1 MPINQIELMGWQIE
15 HLKNSPFN
23 LQYVEN
29 LNISITESEGQQDW
43 FNIGATVQDSAGN
56 SYNLLDALVALVR
69 VNPDLLDP
77 RTFIHLHDSQ
87 IFTVKT
93 AVDQPDLALSA
104 RDIKPVLLHLQSIL
118 QQEERSIDR
127 YDASQL
133 LELQHNLGMT
143 WQVSDRLQQFVQKFK
158 QGYQQQLPTPQG
170 FQGSCVHTS
179 SRA

>member
-1 MPINQIELMGWQIE
+1 MPINQIELIGWQIE
-15 HLKNSPFN
+15 HLENNPFN

-87 IFTVKT
+87 IFTLKT

-143 WQVSDRLQQFVQKFK
+143 WQVSDQLQQFVQKFK

-170 FQGSCVHTS
+170 FQGNCVHTS

>member
-1 MPINQIELMGWQIE
+1 M
-15 HLKNSPFN
+15 
-23 LQYVEN
+23 
-29 LNISITESEGQQDW
+29 
-43 FNIGATVQDSAGN
+43 
-56 SYNLLDALVALVR
+56 
-69 VNPDLLDP
+69 
-77 RTFIHLHDSQ
+77 
-87 IFTVKT
+87 KT

-170 FQGSCVHTS
+170 FQGELRPYQQQGLGWLQFLRETQHGGILADDMGLGKTAPVSYTHLTLPTIYSV
-179 SRA
+179 

>member
-1 MPINQIELMGWQIE
+1 M
-15 HLKNSPFN
+15 
-23 LQYVEN
+23 
-29 LNISITESEGQQDW
+29 
-43 FNIGATVQDSAGN
+43 
-56 SYNLLDALVALVR
+56 
-69 VNPDLLDP
+69 
-77 RTFIHLHDSQ
+77 
-87 IFTVKT
+87 KT

-170 FQGSCVHTS
+170 FQGELRPYQQQGLGWLQFLRETQHGGILADDMGFGENSTNFSPFTHGKAGWIFAGQ
-179 SRA
+179 SRLNCCTHIADA

>member
-1 MPINQIELMGWQIE
+1 M
-15 HLKNSPFN
+15 
-23 LQYVEN
+23 
-29 LNISITESEGQQDW
+29 
-43 FNIGATVQDSAGN
+43 
-56 SYNLLDALVALVR
+56 R

-133 LELQHNLGMT
+133 LELPAL
-143 WQVSDRLQQFVQKFK
+143 S
-158 QGYQQQLPTPQG
+158 
-170 FQGSCVHTS
+170 
-179 SRA
+179 